1 MVPEILTKMEDRD
14 LRRLLR
20 ALSEPSGD
28 HVANPDGALPEEPDG
43 ALPEEIVGRYID
55 ARVAGLCH
63 EGALETVRDVLAST
77 GAFSLDAGE
86 RTAG

>member
-28 HVANPDGALPEEPDG
+28 HVANPDG

-77 GAFSLDAGE
+77 GAFSLDAGD